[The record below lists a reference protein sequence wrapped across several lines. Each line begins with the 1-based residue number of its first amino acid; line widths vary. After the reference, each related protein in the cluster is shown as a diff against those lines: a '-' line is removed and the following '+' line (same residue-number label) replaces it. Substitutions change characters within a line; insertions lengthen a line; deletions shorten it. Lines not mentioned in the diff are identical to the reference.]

1 MVLVDGL
8 DLQII
13 ALLRRDARSSYRSIG
28 EAVGLSASAVK
39 RRVDQ
44 LSAAGVIRGFTVSV
58 DPSAGEGAVE
68 AFVELH
74 CSNRTR
80 PQAIVAAVSELPE
93 VVAAYTVSGDAD
105 ALLRVRARDI
115 GELER
120 TIERIRSHRDAERTK
135 SVIVLSTLFERDGV
149 HSTPAPS

>member
-1 MVLVDGL
+1 MLVDGI
-8 DLQII
+8 DAQII

-28 EAVGLSASAVK
+28 EVVGLSASAVK

-44 LSAAGVIRGFTVSV
+44 LCDARVIRGFTVSV
-58 DPSAGEGAVE
+58 DPSAGDDAVD

-93 VVAAYTVSGDAD
+93 VIAAYTVSGDAD

-115 GELER
+115 AELER
-120 TIERIRSHRDAERTK
+120 TIERIRAHRDAERTK
-135 SVIVLSTLFERDGV
+135 SVIVLSTLFERDSV
-149 HSTPAPS
+149 HSPPTSS

>member
-1 MVLVDGL
+1 MLLVDAL
-8 DLQII
+8 DAQIV
-13 ALLRRDARSSYRSIG
+13 AWLRRDARSSYRSIG
-28 EAVGLSASAVK
+28 EEVGLSASAVK

-44 LSAAGVIRGFTVSV
+44 LCAAGVIRGFTVSV

-93 VVAAYTVSGDAD
+93 VIAAYTVSGDAD

-115 GELER
+115 AELER
-120 TIERIRSHRDAERTK
+120 TIERIRALRDAERTK
-135 SVIVLSTLFERDGV
+135 SVIVLSTLFERDSV
-149 HSTPAPS
+149 PSTPA